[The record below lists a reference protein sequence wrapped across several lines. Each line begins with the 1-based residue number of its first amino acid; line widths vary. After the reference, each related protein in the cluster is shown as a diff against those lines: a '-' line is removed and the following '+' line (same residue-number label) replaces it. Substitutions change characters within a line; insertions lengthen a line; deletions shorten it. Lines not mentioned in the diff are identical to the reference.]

1 MAEQLANL
9 TNEEIDAKV
18 ADLLLEI
25 DDLREELRI
34 VESDTEDRC
43 LRQILSTFLR
53 RMITRA
59 NSQLRDLVRLRN
71 QRQNCNYPNKTN
83 I

>member
-43 LRQILSTFLR
+43 LRQILSTFLW
-53 RMITRA
+53 RMLTRA
-59 NSQLRDLVRLRN
+59 NSQLRNLVRLRN
-71 QRQNCNYPNKTN
+71 QRQN
-83 I
+83 

>member
-9 TNEEIDAKV
+9 TNAEIDLKLAN
-18 ADLLLEI
+18 LLAEI
-25 DDLREELRI
+25 EDLREELRI
-34 VESDTEDRC
+34 VENDTENRC

-71 QRQNCNYPNKTN
+71 QRQN
-83 I
+83 